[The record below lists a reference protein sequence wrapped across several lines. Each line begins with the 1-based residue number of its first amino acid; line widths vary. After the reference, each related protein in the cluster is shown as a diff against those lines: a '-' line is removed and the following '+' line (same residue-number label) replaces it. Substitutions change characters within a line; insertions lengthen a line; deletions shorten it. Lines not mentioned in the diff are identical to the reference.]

1 MWGARSRARSLTSG
15 DRLVGHDPGVSLR
28 LLYLIFRQVL
38 GLVLLMG
45 RTSSTKDVELLVLRH
60 EVAVLRRTNPRPR
73 LDWADRAVFA
83 ALVRRLPRAL
93 RCHRLVTPDT
103 ILRWHRRLVRRRWTY
118 PNRTG
123 RPPIDDVLAALVVR
137 MARENPRWGYMRIQ
151 GELLTLGHRVGASTI
166 RRILQRHRIPPAP
179 VRHTDTSWRQFLRTQ
194 ATSMLAVDFF
204 HVDCALTLRRLYV
217 LFALEVG
224 DRYLHVLGVTGH
236 PDGPW
241 TTQQARN
248 LVMDLGDHVARFR
261 FLVRDRAGQFAASFD
276 AVLADAGIEV
286 VKIPPRC
293 PRANCFA
300 ERFVLTVRTEV
311 TDRMLIFGERHLRS
325 VLAQYAAALQPAAAA
340 SSAAAASA
348 APGSACPRADPRQDP
363 ASTDPRRPDQRVRA
377 RSLKPLVRRHG
388 RVLAPDRPAPRLRCG
403 PTPRLHLRTICGRI
417 NPIRC
422 PRGGRA
428 HPSARAASATR

>member
-1 MWGARSRARSLTSG
+1 M
-15 DRLVGHDPGVSLR
+15 SLR
-28 LLYLIFRQVL
+28 LLYLIFLQVV
-38 GLVLLMG
+38 GLVLLIG
-45 RTSSTKDVELLVLRH
+45 RASSAKDVELLVLRH

-73 LDWADRAVFA
+73 LEWADRAVFA

-93 RCHRLVTPDT
+93 RAHRLVTPDT
-103 ILRWHRRLVRRRWTY
+103 ILRWHRRLVCRRWTY
-118 PNRTG
+118 PTRTG
-123 RPPIDDVLAALVVR
+123 RPLIDDVLAALVVR
-137 MARENPRWGYMRIQ
+137 MARENPRWGYRRIQ

-166 RRILQRHRIPPAP
+166 RRILRRHRFPPAP
-179 VRHTDTSWRQFLRTQ
+179 LRDTDTTWRQFLRTQ
-194 ATSMLAVDFF
+194 AESMLAVDFF
-204 HVDCALTLRRLYV
+204 HVDCAITLRRLYV
-217 LFALEVG
+217 LFALEVD

-248 LVMDLGDHVARFR
+248 LVMDLGEQVARFR

-325 VLAQYAAALQPAAAA
+325 VLAEYSLHYNRQRPHRALQLRPPRPQAPIPEPNHSKIRRRPVLGGLINHYEPAA
-340 SSAAAASA
+340 
-348 APGSACPRADPRQDP
+348 
-363 ASTDPRRPDQRVRA
+363 
-377 RSLKPLVRRHG
+377 
-388 RVLAPDRPAPRLRCG
+388 
-403 PTPRLHLRTICGRI
+403 
-417 NPIRC
+417 
-422 PRGGRA
+422 
-428 HPSARAASATR
+428 